1 MLIDSHAHLTDP
13 RFDADGIIG
22 NMESDGLE
30 KIITVGFDPESSRK
44 CKEIAEAHKNVYFAA
59 GVHPDD
65 SQRLTCDPCA
75 ELLAL
80 AKSPKCIAIG
90 EIGLDYH
97 YDSTER
103 EVQKKWFSRQL
114 GIAEEADLPVV
125 FHIRDAYEDSE
136 RIVRENLSR
145 LKRGGVVHCFSG
157 SRETAEVFLS
167 MGFYISFTGSIT
179 FKNAKKFAEIVRAVP
194 LDRILV
200 ETDCPYLT
208 PEPHRGE
215 TNYPKY
221 VRFVAEKIAEYKGAD
236 FTEVERATRENTYRL
251 FYKMK

>member
-13 RFDADGIIG
+13 HFDPEEIIG
-22 NMESDGLE
+22 SMNADGLE
-30 KIITVGFDPESSRK
+30 KIVTVGCDMPSSRAGK
-44 CKEIAEAHKNVYFAA
+44 TLAEAHENVYFSV

-65 SQRLTCDPCA
+65 SQRLTADPCG
-75 ELLAL
+75 ELLEL
-80 AKSPKCIAIG
+80 SKSPKCVAIG

-103 EVQKKWFSRQL
+103 EVQKKWFERQL
-114 GIAEEADLPVV
+114 CLAEEADLPVI
-125 FHIRDAYEDSE
+125 FHIRDAYEDAE
-136 RIVRENLSR
+136 KIIAEHISR

-157 SRETAEVFLS
+157 SLETAQVFLK
-167 MGFYISFTGSIT
+167 MGLHISFTGSIT
-179 FKNAKKFAEIVRAVP
+179 FRNAKKFGDIIRAVP
-194 LDRILV
+194 LDRIMV

-221 VRFVAEKIAEYKGAD
+221 VRFVADKIAEYKGLDPGEAGA
-236 FTEVERATRENTYRL
+236 ATTANARRFFYR
-251 FYKMK
+251 MK